1 MTNRGCS
8 CRYVISVVI
17 KLFLRNI
24 CRYSFYSL
32 RFPVRFSGERAYPL
46 NLSSLQCTR
55 KEIRAFAEE
64 ARQLGINYIGLC
76 CGSSSFYLREV
87 AEAYGRKPPSCKYA
101 PDMSFSV
108 VAGDPEHLPAFQK
121 KIRTH
126 ISGWK

>member
-87 AEAYGRKPPSCKYA
+87 AEAYGKKPPSCKYA
-101 PDMSFSV
+101 PDVRHTMVFGDLEQMSPL
-108 VAGDPEHLPAFQK
+108 AK

-126 ISGWK
+126 LSGWE